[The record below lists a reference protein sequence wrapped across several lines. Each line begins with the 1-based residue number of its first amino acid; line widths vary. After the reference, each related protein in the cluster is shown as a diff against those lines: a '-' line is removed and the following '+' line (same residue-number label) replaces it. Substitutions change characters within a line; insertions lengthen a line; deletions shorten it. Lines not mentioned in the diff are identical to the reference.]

1 MSIIIIIIIIM
12 IMMMMMMMM
21 MTMMMMMMMIIII
34 RIIRKI
40 TTSVIAKVRIDQ
52 FGRNNYHKLNI
63 VLQCPSIT
71 IDSSPKRSLNQVEIN
86 KQIRREPRR
95 LRKRRTKP
103 GFYESRL
110 GV

>member
-1 MSIIIIIIIIM
+1 MSIIIIIIII
-12 IMMMMMMMM
+12 IR
-21 MTMMMMMMMIIII
+21 II
-34 RIIRKI
+34 RIIRII